1 MGSEVII
8 ALVGLFCTTVSS
20 IVTFILTKRKYN
32 TEVEAQYITNVKE
45 AFDAYKNTVTETID
59 EQNKKIESLKKENA
73 ELRQQLSTLQSQM
86 MNLLIGEKLKENNQQ
101 EG

>member
-1 MGSEVII
+1 MGSEII
-8 ALVGLFCTTVSS
+8 VGLVGLFCTTVSS

-45 AFDAYKNTVTETID
+45 AFDAYKHTVTETID

-73 ELRQQLSTLQSQM
+73 ELRQQISNLQSQM
-86 MNLLIGEKLKENNQQ
+86 MNLLIGERLKTKE
-101 EG
+101 EE